1 MSVDTY
7 LLFNGN
13 CEEAFKS
20 YEKILG
26 GKIENLMKHG
36 ESPMADKVAPE
47 WRDKVIHAH
56 MKVGDRVL
64 MGSDVPPEHYE
75 KPQGFSV
82 SLSTKDVAESERL
95 FKVLSEGGNVRMP
108 LQKTFWSAAFAMFT
122 DRFGIPWM
130 INCQLAS

>member
-1 MSVDTY
+1 M
-7 LLFNGN
+7 N
-13 CEEAFKS
+13 
-20 YEKILG
+20 
-26 GKIENLMKHG
+26 HG

-47 WRDKVIHAH
+47 WRDKVIHVH

-64 MGSDVPPEHYE
+64 MGSDAPPQHYE

-82 SLSTKDVAESERL
+82 SLSTKDVAEAERL
-95 FKVLSEGGNVRMP
+95 FKALSEGGKVRMP

-130 INCQLAS
+130 VNCEKLS